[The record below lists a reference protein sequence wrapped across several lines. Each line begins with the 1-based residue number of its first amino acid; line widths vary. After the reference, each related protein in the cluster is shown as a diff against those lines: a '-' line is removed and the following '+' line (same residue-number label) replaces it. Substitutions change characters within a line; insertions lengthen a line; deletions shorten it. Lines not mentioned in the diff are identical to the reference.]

1 MDYGR
6 RPPPGGTGRAEAGG
20 CQRQT
25 TTNHHLT
32 ILHMNQLVRFAA
44 AAVLA
49 GHSLLAFAQTPS
61 ASPTPAKEP
70 ILVLE
75 KFVTENK
82 GQDPNAILP
91 TQPVGILGLDQKIV
105 DTPRSLSVVSGEMID
120 KFNMTELADLSRF
133 SPSTYTA
140 FSFGVQGGISIRGD
154 SSDTYYGD
162 MKKLNNGS
170 NLKMIVGASD
180 GVTIVRGPPS
190 AVLGAGQVGGF
201 MNYLPK
207 SARAGT
213 GKYLDHPTG
222 KFSYATDQWGKNVGT
237 AEIGGPVSLGKRRA
251 GYYVYSQIERSDTY
265 YVGQRI
271 EDELVQ
277 ATFVADLSSWLRL
290 EVNLNYQNH
299 LGTGIAGWNRVTQDL
314 VDNRTYM
321 TGQPNFSL
329 IDKDNN
335 GWASLAELWNA
346 GLINDYRF
354 NAPGVRG
361 SNTVK
366 AGTNAYTAPNGP
378 LAFVTGVGFTKLSPR
393 NVLLERVNSGAEHI
407 GIIKLVADSNPN
419 LIFKNYLFYNY
430 QDYYKLSDI
439 AYFRAGNTYLFE
451 EKFTAE
457 WHVPGLPK
465 WLRITDVAALNYRY
479 LDAFNSTTNYHQIFN
494 YWDLTVYTDGH
505 YKFYNGWDNPVEAG
519 LGSATTSRHSQGGIG
534 NIIDIAVHD
543 KLNLSVGYRHDW
555 VDGNVIS
562 HAAVRVNG
570 APIPVTSGEGS
581 GNKGSLTSASL
592 SYKILPNLV
601 PYVTYAEP
609 QTVLPG
615 STGGLSI
622 AQVTAP
628 EGPFNGA
635 TLKEVGIKGEFFKS
649 KLFASYAYYEQY
661 RTAWDQTLNNGDGDF
676 RQTRAIGHEVE
687 VRYVPNRNFN
697 IALALDWMRRDN
709 TPLAPGFIAAPV
721 QTVGLDPIQFGGG
734 RYQIAYDASITRV
747 MRPARVFSA
756 FGNYIFGKTG
766 WDISAGANY
775 VSGYTFTTIGDIRM
789 GDKITYSMDVGYQF
803 GKRWSVR
810 LSGKNLSN
818 ELYFTSTSGSAGLI
832 PQPGRTIS
840 GKISYRF

>member
-1 MDYGR
+1 MKKF
-6 RPPPGGTGRAEAGG
+6 
-20 CQRQT
+20 
-25 TTNHHLT
+25 
-32 ILHMNQLVRFAA
+32 VRITATAVFVCHGLLAA
-44 AAVLA
+44 AR
-49 GHSLLAFAQTPS
+49 AQS
-61 ASPTPAKEP
+61 AAPSPTDTKEP
-70 ILVLE
+70 IFVLE

-82 GQDPNAILP
+82 GEDPNAIMP
-91 TQPVGILGLDQKIV
+91 TQPVDILGLDKKIV
-105 DTPRSLSVVSGEMID
+105 ETPRSISLVSGEMID
-120 KFNMTELADLSRF
+120 KFNMNELADLSRF
-133 SPSTYTA
+133 APSTYTA
-140 FSFGVQGGISIRGD
+140 FSFGVQGGLSIRGD

-207 SARAGT
+207 SARAAT
-213 GKYLDHPTG
+213 GKYLESPTG
-222 KFSYATDQWGKNVGT
+222 KFSYTRDQWGKNVGT
-237 AEIGGPVSLGKRRA
+237 AEVGGPVKFGKRRA
-251 GYYVYSQIERSDTY
+251 GYYVYAQVERSDTY

-271 EDELVQ
+271 EDELIQ
-277 ATFVADLSSWLRL
+277 ATFTADLTDWLRL

-321 TGQPNFSL
+321 TGSPNFSL
-329 IDKDNN
+329 IDTNN
-335 GWASLAELWNA
+335 DGWGSLSELWNA

-366 AGTNAYTAPNGP
+366 AGTTAYTALNGP
-378 LAFVTGVGFTKLSPR
+378 LAFVTNVGFTKLSPR
-393 NVLLERVNSGAEHI
+393 NVLLERINSGDEHI
-407 GIIKLVADSNPN
+407 GIIKLVADANPN

-439 AYFRAGNTYLFE
+439 AYMRSGNTYLFE
-451 EKFTAE
+451 EKFSTE
-457 WHVPGLPK
+457 WRVQGLPD
-465 WLRITDVAALNYRY
+465 WLAITNITALNYRY
-479 LDAFNSTTNYHQIFN
+479 LDAYNNTTNYHQIFN

-505 YKFYNGWDNPVEAG
+505 YKFYNGWENPVEAG
-519 LGSATTSRHSQGGIG
+519 IGSATTSRHSQGGIG
-534 NIIDIAVHD
+534 NILDITAFN

-562 HAAVRVNG
+562 HPAIRNNG
-570 APIPVTSGEGS
+570 TAIPVTSGAGS

-592 SYKILPNLV
+592 SYKVLPNLI

-622 AQVTAP
+622 AQVTDVN
-628 EGPFNGA
+628 GPFNGA
-635 TLKEVGIKGEFFKS
+635 KLKEVGIKGEFFKG
-649 KLFASYAYYEQY
+649 KLFASYAYYDQL
-661 RTAWDQTLNNGDGDF
+661 RTAWDQTLNEGDGGF
-676 RQTRAIGHEVE
+676 RQTKAVGHEVE
-687 VRYVPNRNFN
+687 ARYVPNRNFN
-697 IALALDWMRRDN
+697 IALAMDWMRRDN
-709 TPLAPGFIAAPV
+709 SPLAPGFIAAPV
-721 QTVGLDPIQFGGG
+721 QTVGLDPVQFGAG
-734 RYQIAYDASITRV
+734 RYQIAYNPAITRQ
-747 MRPARVFSA
+747 MRPARVFSL

-766 WDISAGANY
+766 WDISAGSNY
-775 VSGYTFTTIGDIRM
+775 VSGYTFTTVGDIRM
-789 GDKITYSMDVGYQF
+789 GDKITYSMDVGYQLD
-803 GKRWSVR
+803 KHWSFR

-832 PQPGRTIS
+832 PQPGRTIT